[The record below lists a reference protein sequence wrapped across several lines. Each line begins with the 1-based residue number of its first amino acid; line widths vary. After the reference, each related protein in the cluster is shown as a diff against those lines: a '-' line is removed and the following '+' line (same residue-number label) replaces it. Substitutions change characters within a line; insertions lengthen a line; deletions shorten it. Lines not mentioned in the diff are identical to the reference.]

1 MEIAPAS
8 MFPEYEPNPGVV
20 VLHHEHLDERW
31 RGGVDGRGHGL
42 LHTHRQALNEDNYDE
57 TYRSLETPSVEVY
70 KQSIERKQKQR
81 DKVVFAVRERQMK
94 AHAQMMRVSGSTRQ
108 LCDQGDIQ
116 VGDIVNVRRSEILR
130 RKVDEEADI
139 GLFNAA
145 INFDDG
151 TPQYDNRLHE
161 VVAKK
166 QERGTFY
173 YKLRGREKWFR
184 KPHLCRFDRYKVGD
198 IVRISNPNTIGQ
210 YRAWLA
216 QDVQKKFRGIK
227 GGQQWSSSLFM
238 VTHLKDD
245 PIPVPP
251 QPVGATAKL
260 TELIEDIGGTSQPPG
275 VVNLGTGVP
284 INPTPGISPGIL
296 LAPVWEAAVK
306 YRSEPAVYGTN
317 GLWWDSA
324 QSLTRPAMGRPH
336 SLGFYLKQQA
346 KLAEDPFAIEP
357 KDKFRGFKQEDLL
370 RVDEQTQEAFW
381 SRKLGDPK
389 VLFVGVAGTKDG
401 AKLLDEIEHTR
412 KLGYTDRKMDHVVV
426 ETSAARAKIME
437 SRAEAYSRCLNRYR
451 KVVRKDFRGGK
462 RAWKPTLGR
471 ERFKSKRT
479 CLEHAGLALLV
490 STLRT

>member
-1 MEIAPAS
+1 M
-8 MFPEYEPNPGVV
+8 
-20 VLHHEHLDERW
+20 
-31 RGGVDGRGHGL
+31 
-42 LHTHRQALNEDNYDE
+42 
-57 TYRSLETPSVEVY
+57 
-70 KQSIERKQKQR
+70 
-81 DKVVFAVRERQMK
+81 
-94 AHAQMMRVSGSTRQ
+94 
-108 LCDQGDIQ
+108 
-116 VGDIVNVRRSEILR
+116 
-130 RKVDEEADI
+130 
-139 GLFNAA
+139 
-145 INFDDG
+145 
-151 TPQYDNRLHE
+151 
-161 VVAKK
+161 
-166 QERGTFY
+166 
-173 YKLRGREKWFR
+173 
-184 KPHLCRFDRYKVGD
+184 
-198 IVRISNPNTIGQ
+198 RISNPNTIGQ

-260 TELIEDIGGTSQPPG
+260 TELIEDIGGASQPPG

-306 YRSEPAVYGTN
+306 YGSEPAVYGTD